1 VFKVAN
7 DFKNNL
13 KGNINM
19 TNEHKVVEENTNTSN
34 KNIEG
39 SDNVDTTFIL
49 KKKTDDKKG
58 KKIFNVYMDSD
69 RLKEL
74 DKACKK
80 SGYSRNELVNVMVEH
95 CINNL
100 KLEE

>member
-1 VFKVAN
+1 MANNFK
-7 DFKNNL
+7 DNL
-13 KGNINM
+13 KGNINI
-19 TNEHKVVEENTNTSN
+19 TNEHKEVEGNTNITNESIN
-34 KNIEG
+34 TNDSI
-39 SDNVDTTFIL
+39 DTTFVL

-58 KKIFNVYMDSD
+58 KKTFNVYMDAD

-80 SGYSRNELVNVMVEH
+80 SGYSRNELVNIMIEH